1 MNITE
6 EYGLTIGT
14 LPSGPNDG
22 ITDVPGVAVGHATV
36 IEGADVRTGVTAIIP
51 HPGNLFR
58 EKVQAAAVV
67 INGFGKSIGIPQINE
82 LGTIETPI
90 LLTSTMSVG
99 RVSDALVS
107 WVIERYERPESPI
120 LSVNPVVGECND
132 SYLNDIQAR
141 AVTEEHVYAAL
152 DGASDGPVV
161 EGAVGAG
168 AGMSA
173 FGFKSG
179 IGTASRLVGYGERTY
194 TVGVL
199 ALPNFGRRE
208 ELTILGVPVGRLLPA
223 ESDDSKGHK
232 GSIVMVIGTDL
243 PLSHRELRRLGVR
256 AGFGLARTGSLGH
269 SGSGDFVIVFSTA
282 NKVSCT
288 EDAVFVQETRLNDA
302 HRGIDRA
309 FQAVIEVVEEA
320 IVSALFAAKP
330 VTGKDGHTREAIPIE
345 RVLGILRARGA
356 LPRPSD

>member
-1 MNITE
+1 MNIRE
-6 EYGLTIGT
+6 EYGLNIGT
-14 LPSGPNDG
+14 LPSGPRDG
-22 ITDVPGVAVGHATV
+22 ITDVPGVAVGHTTV
-36 IEGADVRTGVTAIIP
+36 IEGDDVRTGVTAIIP
-51 HPGNLFR
+51 HPGNLFC

-99 RVSDALVS
+99 RASDALIS
-107 WVIERYERPESPI
+107 WVIERYERPEFPI

-152 DGASDGPVV
+152 DGASGGPVA

-168 AGMSA
+168 TGMSA

-179 IGTASRLVGYGERTY
+179 IGTASRLVEYGERTY
-194 TVGVL
+194 TIGVL

-208 ELTILGVPVGRLLPA
+208 ELTILGVPVGRLIPA
-223 ESDDSKGHK
+223 GSDDSAGDK
-232 GSIVMVIGTDL
+232 GSIIIVIGTDL
-243 PLSHRELRRLGVR
+243 PLSHRELRRLGMR
-256 AGFGLARTGSLGH
+256 AGFGLARTGSHGH
-269 SGSGDFVIVFSTA
+269 SGSGDFVIAFTTA
-282 NKVSCT
+282 NKVPCT
-288 EDAVFVQETRLNDA
+288 EDAVFIQETRLNDA

-309 FQAVIEVVEEA
+309 FQAVIEAVEEA
-320 IVSALFAAKP
+320 IISALFAARS
-330 VTGKDGHTREAIPIE
+330 VTGRDGRTREALPVE
-345 RVLGILRARGA
+345 RVLEILRVRGA
-356 LPRPSD
+356 LVQPGD